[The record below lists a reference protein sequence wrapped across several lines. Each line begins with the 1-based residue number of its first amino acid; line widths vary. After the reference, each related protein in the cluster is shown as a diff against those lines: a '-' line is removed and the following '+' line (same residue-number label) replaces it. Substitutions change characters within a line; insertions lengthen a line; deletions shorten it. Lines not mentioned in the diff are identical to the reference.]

1 MTGRKELSMLRMMP
15 VLLLLIVVYAE
26 SSLAQCSPSVVVAY
40 YSQTG
45 RTRVMAEAV
54 ANGAI
59 DGGAD
64 VAVLPVDSV
73 TTEQLVGADAVI
85 VGSPV
90 HNANV
95 ALPVQEF
102 ILRWPFL
109 GGEMRDKLGAA
120 FVSAGGISAGEETTQ
135 LAILRS
141 MLIYG
146 MIVVGGGEWQS
157 AFGASAVTEEAPFLS
172 EAGQVNEQF
181 LEKARGL
188 GSRVAGLARQM
199 ACP

>member
-1 MTGRKELSMLRMMP
+1 MSRMILVP
-15 VLLLLIVVYAE
+15 LLIIVVCAE
-26 SSLAQCSPSVVVAY
+26 SSLAQCNPSVLVAY

-45 RTRVMAEAV
+45 RTRAMAHAV
-54 ANGAI
+54 ADGATE
-59 DGGAD
+59 GGAD
-64 VAVLPVDSV
+64 VVMLPVDSI
-73 TTEQLVGADAVI
+73 TTEQLIGAHAVI

-95 ALPVQEF
+95 ALPVQQF

-172 EAGQVNEQF
+172 QAGEVNEQF

-188 GSRVAGLARQM
+188 GLRVTTLARQM
-199 ACP
+199 ACR